1 MELNALG
8 SAGKRTQRHT
18 SPVAFALFAS
28 VAAAFTIPAMA
39 SVTLTLSPE
48 FATTRIG
55 NTHQFTAT
63 LTGTTAPLTWQV
75 NGITGGNSTVG
86 TISPTGL
93 FTAPAK
99 EPPGT
104 TVTITVS
111 AAGAEPQTA
120 VDAVTSGLS
129 FYVSTTGSD
138 TNAGTSAAPWKTIQ
152 HAANEAIAGDTVFV
166 FGGTYHES
174 VNLPH
179 SGSGAAGSIV
189 FRSYPGETAIVDG
202 TGVTCCSDSIQ
213 GLFNI
218 TGDQSYLILEGLE
231 IQNYASTNVN
241 NEPAG
246 IYVTGSGKYLQFL
259 FNTVHG
265 IAETA
270 GPNGNAHGIGLYGTA
285 TTPLSNI
292 TLRGNNVYGM
302 VTGNSETI
310 TLDGNVDGFTIIEN
324 NVHNNN
330 NLGIDATGF
339 YGTGPS
345 GYDQARNG
353 VISHNTVYDITSLN
367 NPAYNGYGA
376 DGIYCDGCTEVV
388 IERNLV
394 YNCDLNIEAASENS
408 GRDTSYV
415 TINNNVVYGGNV
427 AGISIGGYA
436 SNVGGSEHISVINN
450 TLFENNTTGNG
461 GDFQIQYHVTSSMFE
476 NNIVYAGEQ
485 GLMVY
490 GFVDLTPVPLTLDYN
505 VYYTTASPAWWYQ
518 GKEETTF
525 ADYVKDSGQ
534 EKHSHF
540 ENPDF
545 LSATSNFDLTATSP
559 ARGIGNDSLGALF
572 YGTLDFAGNPRTTG
586 SSINVGAYQQ

>member
-39 SVTLTLSPE
+39 SVRLTLSPE

-218 TGDQSYLILEGLE
+218 TGD
-231 IQNYASTNVN
+231 
-241 NEPAG
+241 
-246 IYVTGSGKYLQFL
+246 
-259 FNTVHG
+259 
-265 IAETA
+265 
-270 GPNGNAHGIGLYGTA
+270 
-285 TTPLSNI
+285 
-292 TLRGNNVYGM
+292 
-302 VTGNSETI
+302 
-310 TLDGNVDGFTIIEN
+310 
-324 NVHNNN
+324 
-330 NLGIDATGF
+330 
-339 YGTGPS
+339 
-345 GYDQARNG
+345 
-353 VISHNTVYDITSLN
+353 
-367 NPAYNGYGA
+367 
-376 DGIYCDGCTEVV
+376 
-388 IERNLV
+388 
-394 YNCDLNIEAASENS
+394 
-408 GRDTSYV
+408 
-415 TINNNVVYGGNV
+415 
-427 AGISIGGYA
+427 
-436 SNVGGSEHISVINN
+436 
-450 TLFENNTTGNG
+450 
-461 GDFQIQYHVTSSMFE
+461 
-476 NNIVYAGEQ
+476 
-485 GLMVY
+485 
-490 GFVDLTPVPLTLDYN
+490 
-505 VYYTTASPAWWYQ
+505 
-518 GKEETTF
+518 
-525 ADYVKDSGQ
+525 
-534 EKHSHF
+534 
-540 ENPDF
+540 
-545 LSATSNFDLTATSP
+545 
-559 ARGIGNDSLGALF
+559 
-572 YGTLDFAGNPRTTG
+572 
-586 SSINVGAYQQ
+586 